1 MRNMQSRK
9 HRKRIVV
16 IPITMVITLS
26 MVIGLFFANMQQ
38 VEAKATLPGIETI
51 VMNNS
56 NSDPFVILE
65 VLPNKASASLGYL
78 VGGEE
83 PINASGKAIS
93 DMPSKEERKVDFM
106 IVRDED
112 GNIK

>member
-93 DMPSKEERKVDFM
+93 DMPSKEERKEQV
-106 IVRDED
+106 
-112 GNIK
+112 